1 MKLAHP
7 TYERMELDQINRP
20 EVLASLRAA
29 FDAYEAALLRHDVA
43 ALNACFDDGPQ
54 TVRYGVAELGYGIEA
69 IRRYRAT
76 AAPVHPGRRL
86 RNIVIGSY
94 GQDFGSACCEFL
106 TPDTAMI
113 GRQTQ
118 TWVRIAGT
126 WRIVAAH
133 VSLLDPEAVLPS

>member
-1 MKLAHP
+1 
-7 TYERMELDQINRP
+7 MESDSINRP
-20 EVLASLRAA
+20 EVLASLCAA

-43 ALNACFDDGPQ
+43 ALDACFDDDLQ

-76 AAPVHPGRRL
+76 AAPVHAGRSL
-86 RNIVIGSY
+86 RNIVIRSF
-94 GQDFGSACCEFL
+94 GQDFGSACCEF
-106 TPDTAMI
+106 TAPDTTMI

-118 TWVRIAGT
+118 TWVRLAGT

-133 VSLLDPEAVLPS
+133 VSLLDPEAGSPS

>member
-1 MKLAHP
+1 
-7 TYERMELDQINRP
+7 MEPDSINRP

-43 ALNACFDDGPQ
+43 ALDAFFDDDPQ

-69 IRRYRAT
+69 IRRYRAS
-76 AAPVHPGRRL
+76 AAPVHPQRSL
-86 RNIVIGSY
+86 RNVVIRSFGDDS
-94 GQDFGSACCEFL
+94 GSACCEFL
-106 TPDTAMI
+106 APDTALI

-118 TWVRIAGT
+118 TWVRIAGS

-133 VSLLDPEAVLPS
+133 VSLLDPEARSPR